1 MLTDDEKIQRLERA
15 VATETPEEIG
25 CIYEELGEVSF
36 TGRALGAACLYRGLD
51 VVRALVERG
60 ASFRYPDENWQ
71 SGDLRFSFYN
81 YVNNRLELDYSIMIL
96 GKNPRGTHKTFFN
109 CSDKLKILSVSER
122 VGIIDYL
129 CENAEKTGFYPE
141 KLLYFS
147 MIDGAEEFYGALKS
161 HGAQIRKEDRWRF
174 KNACN
179 FGYAMDE
186 KEFMTVFGMIAE
198 ELGGE
203 KIRGNMTF
211 YNSIIGN
218 FLTPECFEFILKN
231 FDRTGMNQMK
241 LMKKLVDMEAVS
253 CLAIAER
260 EGWLKYPKK
269 RDELIQYASDNGRA
283 ESAAWLLEF
292 KNRTADLAAEREK
305 ADKKAERELN
315 AAPDSVTALKQLWS
329 YKKRDDGTLSIS
341 KYKGNQTVVNVP
353 EKIGKSIVT
362 NIESGVLACSNVP
375 RISAEQ
381 TAIRKKITK
390 IILPKSLRS
399 IGYYAFL
406 KLVSLEEINLPDG
419 LNNIT
424 TGAFKDCR
432 SLKSIVIPGSAEKIC
447 DGAFMG
453 CVSLKSAVIGEG
465 VRKIEEHA
473 FEGCTALEVIDFPKS
488 VESIENIDKNGTA
501 KEKFPNLTAKVF
513 KGSCAERYCLKNGIK
528 VTYKQ

>member
-1 MLTDDEKIQRLERA
+1 MMLSDEEKIRWLEQA
-15 VATETPEEIG
+15 VVSETPKEIRR
-25 CIYEELGEVSF
+25 IYGELGEVSF
-36 TGRALGAACLYRGLD
+36 TARALGTACLYRGLD
-51 VVRALVERG
+51 TVKALVEHG
-60 ASFRYPDENWQ
+60 ATFLYPGETVQ
-71 SGDLRFSFYN
+71 IETMIFSFYRYFGN
-81 YVNNRLELDYSIMIL
+81 KYELDYSIMIV
-96 GKNPRGTHKTFFN
+96 GRNKESEKFFEF
-109 CSDKLKILSVSER
+109 SDEMEILPVSER
-122 VGIIDYL
+122 ARIIDYL
-129 CENAEKTGFYPE
+129 CDNSEKTGFRPE
-141 KLLYFS
+141 SLLYFS
-147 MIDGAEEFYGALKS
+147 ICNSNEEFYDILKK
-161 HGAQIRKEDRWRF
+161 HGAYVNEKRRWIF

-179 FGYAMDE
+179 FTCSMDE
-186 KEFMTVFGMIAE
+186 KEFMIVFGMIAR

-211 YNSIIGN
+211 YSTYIANVLS
-218 FLTPECFEFILKN
+218 TESFEFILKN

-241 LMKKLVDMEAVS
+241 LMKKLVDKGAVD
-253 CLAIAER
+253 CLAIAAR

-269 RDELIQYASDNGRA
+269 RDELIQYAADSGKA

-305 ADKKAERELN
+305 AEKKAERELN
-315 AAPDSVTALKQLWS
+315 AAPDSVTALRQLWS

-353 EKIGKSIVT
+353 EKIGNSIVT

-419 LNNIT
+419 LNGIT
-424 TGAFKDCR
+424 TGAFMDCQ
-432 SLKSIVIPGSAEKIC
+432 SLKSIVIHGSAEKIG

-453 CVSLKSAVIGEG
+453 CISLKSVVIAEG
-465 VRKIEEHA
+465 VAKIEEHA

-488 VESIENIDKNGTA
+488 VESIKNIDKNGTA
-501 KEKFPNLTAKVF
+501 KGKFPNLTAKVF
-513 KGSCAERYCLKNGIK
+513 KGSCAERYCLENGIK
-528 VTYKQ
+528 VLYK

>member
-1 MLTDDEKIQRLERA
+1 MLSDEEKIRRLEQA
-15 VATETPEEIG
+15 VISESPEEIRR
-25 CIYEELGEVSF
+25 IYGELGEVGF
-36 TGRALGAACLYRGLD
+36 TARALGTACLYRGLD
-51 VVRALVERG
+51 TVKALVECG
-60 ASFRYPDENWQ
+60 ATFRYPNETEY

-81 YVNNRLELDYSIMIL
+81 YVDNSLELDYSIMIL
-96 GKNPRGTHKTFFN
+96 GKNPRGTHKTFFK
-109 CSDKLKILSVSER
+109 CSDELKILPVSER
-122 VGIIDYL
+122 VGIIEYL
-129 CENAEKTGFYPE
+129 CENAEKTGFSPE

-147 MIDGAEEFYGALKS
+147 MIDGAEEFYSALKR
-161 HGAQIRKEDRWRF
+161 HGAQIQKEDRWRF

-186 KEFMTVFGMIAE
+186 KEFMTVFGMIAR

-211 YNSIIGN
+211 YNTIIAN
-218 FLTPECFEFILKN
+218 VLSPESFEFILKN

-241 LMKKLVDMEAVS
+241 LMKKLVDKEAVS
-253 CLAIAER
+253 CLAVAER

-269 RDELIQYASDNGRA
+269 RDELIQYAADNKKA

-292 KNRTADLAAEREK
+292 KSRTADLAAEREK
-305 ADKKAERELN
+305 AEKKAERELN

-329 YKKRDDGTLSIS
+329 YKKREDGTLSIT

-381 TAIRKKITK
+381 TAIRKKITN

-406 KLVSLEEINLPDG
+406 KLVSLEEINLPEG
-419 LNNIT
+419 LKGIT
-424 TGAFKDCR
+424 TGAFMGCR
-432 SLKSIVIPGSAEKIC
+432 SLEKIIIPGSAK
-447 DGAFMG
+447 
-453 CVSLKSAVIGEG
+453 KIGESAFCECSALKTVIIEEG
-465 VRKIEEHA
+465 VEEIGEHA
-473 FEGCTALEVIDFPKS
+473 FEGCFALEVIDFPKS
-488 VESIENIDKNGTA
+488 VGSIVNIDKNGIA
-501 KEKFPNLTAKVF
+501 KGKFPKLTAKVF
-513 KGSCAERYCLKNGIK
+513 KGSCAEQYCLKNDIK
-528 VTYKQ
+528 ILYK